1 MKKPLSDWYQHISQ
15 AIASVEGATY
25 PLSILSQ
32 NKTKLVSVIV
42 LTILYMLVEVAGGVL
57 SGSLA
62 LVTDA
67 VHMLSH
73 VGTLTMTF
81 FAITFASKPP
91 TREKSFGY
99 YRLEVL
105 AAFLNGIV
113 LILLDVYIFSQ
124 VYKRLLSPP
133 GVQGS
138 LMIVVA
144 LVGLVLNS
152 FGVKLLHHPS
162 KESLVFRSVFLQVL
176 LGVLGSVGVIVAGV
190 VVSLTEWRIAD
201 PIASALIGFVMV
213 PNIYKLIRGSVDVL
227 LESAPKHISPES
239 VEKALLGIDGVKGVY
254 HLHLWTITSG
264 IYAATVH
271 LTIDRTKEW
280 DEIREKAGMILR
292 KEFKMA
298 HSTVQIEDEETH
310 IRLHLKKDIERAD
323 E

>member
-1 MKKPLSDWYQHISQ
+1 
-15 AIASVEGATY
+15 
-25 PLSILSQ
+25 
-32 NKTKLVSVIV
+32 
-42 LTILYMLVEVAGGVL
+42 MLVEIVGGIL

-73 VGTLTMTF
+73 VGTLGMTF

-91 TREKSFGY
+91 TRERSFGY

-105 AAFLNGIV
+105 AALFNGIV
-113 LILLDVYIFSQ
+113 LILLDIYIFFQ
-124 VYKRLLSPP
+124 VYERLLSPP
-133 GVQGS
+133 MIQGYF
-138 LMIVVA
+138 MIIVA

-152 FGVKLLHHPS
+152 FGVRLLHRPS
-162 KESLVFRSVFLQVL
+162 KESLVFRSVFLQVV

-190 VVSLTEWRIAD
+190 VVSVTEWRIAD
-201 PIASALIGFVMV
+201 PIASALIGVVMV

-239 VEKALLGIDGVKGVY
+239 VEKALLSIDGVTGVH

-280 DEIREKAGMILR
+280 DKIRERAGRIL
-292 KEFKMA
+292 KEEFKMA
-298 HSTVQIEDEETH
+298 HSTVQVEDEETH
-310 IRLHLKKDIERAD
+310 IRLHLKKDIEEHDA
-323 E
+323 ET